1 MKEYIGLPVFS
12 EKKMYE
18 GVPPPGIMIGLAYNS
33 YGGNI
38 LYIETIKSNFES
50 GVQSEGELSSR
61 RKGMIKLTGSLGDVM
76 QESVQIAYTYAK
88 YFTFN
93 ILNNNFLEENDVLY
107 FPLDPHSFS
116 RRQQQERRPF
126 CRHHHHRQFGQFG
139 LGTGTPN

>member
-1 MKEYIGLPVFS
+1 MSYNIVTNQISNYEIKSTDLKEYIGLPIFS

-18 GVPPPGIMIGLAYNS
+18 GIPPPGIMIGLAYNS

-50 GVQSEGELSSR
+50 AIASESKTDMSGRIS

-93 ILNNNFLEENDVLY
+93 ILNNNFLEENDVNY
-107 FPLDPHSFS
+107 
-116 RRQQQERRPF
+116 
-126 CRHHHHRQFGQFG
+126 
-139 LGTGTPN
+139 

>member
-1 MKEYIGLPVFS
+1 
-12 EKKMYE
+12 MYE
-18 GVPPPGIMIGLAYNS
+18 GIPPPGIMIGLAYNS

-50 GVQSEGELSSR
+50 AIASESKTDMSGRIS

-93 ILNNNFLEENDVLY
+93 ILNNNFLEENDVNY
-107 FPLDPHSFS
+107 
-116 RRQQQERRPF
+116 Q
-126 CRHHHHRQFGQFG
+126 
-139 LGTGTPN
+139 